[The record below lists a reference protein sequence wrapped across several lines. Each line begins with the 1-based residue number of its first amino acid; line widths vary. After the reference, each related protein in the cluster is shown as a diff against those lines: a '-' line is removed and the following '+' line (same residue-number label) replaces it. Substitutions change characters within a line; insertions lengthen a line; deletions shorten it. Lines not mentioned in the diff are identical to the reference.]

1 MQTLDAV
8 RNQMREAE
16 PVLKALDSELENIS
30 FDPGKRESIDSAI
43 AQVILVIDTRLEAF
57 KINPILGPM
66 AEDLKVQYVEG
77 IRAQAAECA
86 LEQA

>member
-77 IRAQAAECA
+77 IRAQAAECP